1 MERERESRKEEE
13 GERER
18 EASEERGREE
28 VLLSTFEIRF
38 EREIERV
45 RWREMKFDVLAVLD
59 VLIVLDALDVGAKW
73 IMLSKVIAKEQMST
87 KT

>member
-1 MERERESRKEEE
+1 MERERVQKGGRRGGRK
-13 GERER
+13 GGR
-18 EASEERGREE
+18 SEERGREE
-28 VLLSTFEIRF
+28 VLFSTFEIRF